1 MFNMYK
7 LYILN
12 GPDKGK
18 SFDLTEDLIYVGRS
32 TDNQVQIQDKTVSRR
47 HLRIKREGGKYFIT
61 DLRSHNGTLF
71 EGNLIAPGIEL
82 ELKEGVPIVL
92 GMSVICV
99 GTDCME
105 IVAPFLDS
113 IELTEESGEQS
124 GIFKVHKD
132 KTNQKKLELVYQVS
146 DILKR
151 EGDIIIILEDVLDQ
165 IYEILHGVD
174 RAYIVLVDPDSL
186 VPKEIVSR
194 FNVTGFKAKTDLCKE
209 VVDRVLVEKEPVLIS
224 DANNE
229 VDDLADT
236 LKILRIKS
244 VMCVPL
250 MGSSQIVGVLYI
262 ATLHKPYGFR
272 KEDLSLF
279 NDLAGRTALT
289 IEHAWLNSQI

>member
-1 MFNMYK
+1 MDK

-18 SFDLTEDLIYVGRS
+18 SFPLIDDLIYVGRS
-32 TDNQVQIQDKTVSRR
+32 SDNQVQIKDKTVSRK
-47 HLRIKREGGKYFIT
+47 HLRIKREEGKYFIT
-61 DLRSHNGTLF
+61 DLKSKNGTLF
-71 EGNLIAPGIEL
+71 EGSYMAPGIEI
-82 ELKEGVPIVL
+82 ELKEGIPIVI

-99 GTDCME
+99 GTDCMDV
-105 IVAPFLDS
+105 VAPFLDS
-113 IELTEESGEQS
+113 IEITEETGEQS
-124 GIFKVHKD
+124 GIFVVHRD
-132 KTNQKKLELVYQVS
+132 KTNQKKLELVYHVS

-151 EGDIIIILEDVLDQ
+151 KVDIKIILEDVLDQ

-174 RAYIVLVDPDSL
+174 RAYIVLIDPASM

-194 FNVTGFKAKTDLCKE
+194 FNVTSFKAKTDLCKE
-209 VVDRVLVEKEPVLIS
+209 VVDRVLCDKEPVLIA
-224 DANNE
+224 DTNNE
-229 VDDLADT
+229 VNDLADT

-250 MGSSQIVGVLYI
+250 IGSSQIMGVLYI

-289 IEHAWLNSQI
+289 IEQAWYNSQL